1 MVRKNENGITIISL
15 VITIIMMLILAS
27 VTITSIVGRNSVV
40 EDAADSNKI
49 LELQEVQQAV
59 FETYIKYKR
68 TENEEYIIGTKC
80 NQELLEQY
88 ENEVDITLKDTTY
101 NKYYLLNSQDLKKL
115 GLNDSIDSYIVNYEM
130 GEVFNYTTKKTV
142 DGKALYT
149 TGKE

>member
-1 MVRKNENGITIISL
+1 MFRKNENGITIISL

-88 ENEVDITLKDTTY
+88 ENEMNITLKDTTY
-101 NKYYLLNSQDLKKL
+101 SKYYLLNSQNLTKL
-115 GLNDSIDSYIVNYEM
+115 GLNDSVDSYIVNYEI
-130 GEVFNYTTKKTV
+130 GEVFNYTTKKTI
-142 DGKALYT
+142 DGRVLYI

>member
-1 MVRKNENGITIISL
+1 MFRKNENGVTIISL

-88 ENEVDITLKDTTY
+88 ENEMNITLKDTTY
-101 NKYYLLNSQDLKKL
+101 NKYYLLNSQNLTKL
-115 GLNDSIDSYIVNYEM
+115 GLNDSVDSYIVNYET

-142 DGKALYT
+142 DGRVLYI

>member
-1 MVRKNENGITIISL
+1 M
-15 VITIIMMLILAS
+15 
-27 VTITSIVGRNSVV
+27 RNSVV

-88 ENEVDITLKDTTY
+88 ENEMNITLKDTTY
-101 NKYYLLNSQDLKKL
+101 NKYYLLNSQNLTKL
-115 GLNDSIDSYIVNYEM
+115 GLNDSVDSYIVNYET

-142 DGKALYT
+142 DGRVLYI